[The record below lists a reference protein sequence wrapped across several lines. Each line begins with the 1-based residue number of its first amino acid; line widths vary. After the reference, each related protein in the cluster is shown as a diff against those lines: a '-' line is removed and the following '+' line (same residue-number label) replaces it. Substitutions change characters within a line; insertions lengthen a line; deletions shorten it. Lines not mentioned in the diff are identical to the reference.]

1 MERIEMSPPVR
12 YAVWA
17 LVAVLGAGL
26 LWLGVMRYQEEQRA
40 VAAPTAGMSSAQ
52 AKAGLEPASDVT
64 LSEPEPAPVLA
75 VHVAG
80 AVAQPGVYHLAE
92 GARVADAL
100 AAAGGAQP
108 EGVPD
113 TLNLAARL
121 MDGDKIYVPT
131 KAELEASAEP
141 LPAARGATQGPAGV
155 VGAGSGSSA
164 RISVNRASAEE
175 LELVNGIGPAIA
187 RRIVE
192 YRAQHGPFERL
203 EDLEAV
209 PGIGPH
215 TLEKIK
221 PYLTL

>member
-1 MERIEMSPPVR
+1 MSPAVR

-26 LWLGVMRYQEEQRA
+26 LCLGVMRYQEEQRA
-40 VAAPTAGMSSAQ
+40 LAPAPGAGTGAAQVKG
-52 AKAGLEPASDVT
+52 GLEPASGAAEAE
-64 LSEPEPAPVLA
+64 SQPPAALV

-100 AAAGGAQP
+100 AAAGGALP
-108 EGVPD
+108 DGVPD
-113 TLNLAARL
+113 RLNLAARVL
-121 MDGDKIYVPT
+121 DGDKIYVPT
-131 KAELEASAEP
+131 QSELEPNAEL
-141 LPAARGATQGPAGV
+141 LPAAYGATQGPTGA
-155 VGAGSGSSA
+155 VGTADGSAA
-164 RISVNRASAEE
+164 RISVNRASAQE
-175 LELVNGIGPAIA
+175 LEQVNGIGPAIA

-209 PGIGPH
+209 PGIGPR